1 MTVAGAAV
9 VAGKTA
15 PHFPFT
21 LLKTRKNHAAAGTW
35 FGRKL

>member
-9 VAGKTA
+9 AAEKTA

-21 LLKTRKNHAAAGTW
+21 LLKTRKTHATTGTW
-35 FGRKL
+35 LGRKL